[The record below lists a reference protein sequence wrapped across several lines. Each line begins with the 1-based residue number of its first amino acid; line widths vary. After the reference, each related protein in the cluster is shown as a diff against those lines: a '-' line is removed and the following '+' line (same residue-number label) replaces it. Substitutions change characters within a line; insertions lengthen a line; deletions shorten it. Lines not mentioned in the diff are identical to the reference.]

1 MFAARSFYDI
11 RNIMKKSIRD
21 IPKKRGRPKTTGRGE
36 GILLRL
42 HLPQIQALDEWIA
55 RQKNEPSRPE
65 AIRRLV
71 EQALA
76 SAAMQS
82 AAAARKASKLAAREI
97 EPLADKSLPAVEKQR
112 RKRTLIR
119 GPREFRDIRED
130 LPKTKI

>member
-82 AAAARKASKLAAREI
+82 DAAAAARKASKLAAREI
-97 EPLADKSLPAVEKQR
+97 ERLADKSLPAVEKQR
-112 RKRTLIR
+112 RK
-119 GPREFRDIRED
+119 
-130 LPKTKI
+130 